1 VPGQIICAI
10 CLFCGYIFPRHAHR
24 DSQSAPSAEEQILAD
39 MDGTMKK
46 NRTHLVMFIVF
57 VLVAIAFVAAIA
69 VREYDKIKIVDGFI
83 KAMEVDVKTAV
94 LSDKGFD
101 PRYLAMR
108 RDRESLLISLSDD
121 TPIEMTARKVKE
133 LLDDYFTT
141 IQIPEEY
148 GLVEVLLIDDRVEEG
163 EPDRELVIRDYRL
176 AVSKEKP
183 IKPR

>member
-1 VPGQIICAI
+1 M
-10 CLFCGYIFPRHAHR
+10 H
-24 DSQSAPSAEEQILAD
+24 
-39 MDGTMKK
+39 GTMKK
-46 NRTHLVMFIVF
+46 NRKHLVMFILV

-69 VREYDKIKIVDGFI
+69 VRENNKIKIVDSFI
-83 KAMEVDVKTAV
+83 KNMEIDVQRIV

-108 RDRESLLISLSDD
+108 RDRESLLISLSGD
-121 TPIEMTARKVKE
+121 TPVEMTASKIKE

-148 GLVEVLLIDDRVEEG
+148 GLVEVLLIDHRVEEG

-176 AVSKEKP
+176 AVSQEKP

>member
-1 VPGQIICAI
+1 M
-10 CLFCGYIFPRHAHR
+10 H
-24 DSQSAPSAEEQILAD
+24 
-39 MDGTMKK
+39 GTMKK
-46 NRTHLVMFIVF
+46 NRKHLVMFILV

-69 VREYDKIKIVDGFI
+69 VREYNKIKIVDSFI
-83 KAMEVDVKTAV
+83 KEMEIDVQTAV

-101 PRYLAMR
+101 PSSLAMR
-108 RDRESLLISLSDD
+108 RDRESLLISVSDQM
-121 TPIEMTARKVKE
+121 PVKMTARKIKE

-148 GLVEVLLIDDRVEEG
+148 GLAEVLLIDYRVEKEA
-163 EPDRELVIRDYRL
+163 PDRELVIRDYRL

>member
-1 VPGQIICAI
+1 
-10 CLFCGYIFPRHAHR
+10 
-24 DSQSAPSAEEQILAD
+24 
-39 MDGTMKK
+39 MDGAMKK

-69 VREYDKIKIVDGFI
+69 VREFDKIKIVDSFI
-83 KAMEVDVKTAV
+83 KVMEVDVQTAV
-94 LSDKGFD
+94 LRDKGFD
-101 PRYLAMR
+101 PRYLTMR
-108 RDRESLLISLSDD
+108 RDRESLLISTSGDAP
-121 TPIEMTARKVKE
+121 TEMTVPKIKE

-148 GLVEVLLIDDRVEEG
+148 GLVEVLLIDYRVEKE

-176 AVSKEKP
+176 AVSKEKR

>member
-1 VPGQIICAI
+1 MHGA
-10 CLFCGYIFPRHAHR
+10 
-24 DSQSAPSAEEQILAD
+24 
-39 MDGTMKK
+39 MKK

-69 VREYDKIKIVDGFI
+69 VREYNKIKIVDSFI
-83 KAMEVDVKTAV
+83 KAMEIDVQTAV

-108 RDRESLLISLSDD
+108 RDRESLLISVSDQM
-121 TPIEMTARKVKE
+121 PVKMTASKIKE

-148 GLVEVLLIDDRVEEG
+148 GLVEVFLIDESLEEG
-163 EPDRELVIRDYRL
+163 EAGREFVIRDYR
-176 AVSKEKP
+176 SEDK
-183 IKPR
+183 R

>member
-1 VPGQIICAI
+1 
-10 CLFCGYIFPRHAHR
+10 
-24 DSQSAPSAEEQILAD
+24 
-39 MDGTMKK
+39 
-46 NRTHLVMFIVF
+46 
-57 VLVAIAFVAAIA
+57 
-69 VREYDKIKIVDGFI
+69 
-83 KAMEVDVKTAV
+83 MEVDVKTAV

-108 RDRESLLISLSDD
+108 RDRESLLIYLSGD
-121 TPIEMTARKVKE
+121 TPVEVTARKIKN
-133 LLDDYFTT
+133 LLDDYYTA

>member
-1 VPGQIICAI
+1 
-10 CLFCGYIFPRHAHR
+10 
-24 DSQSAPSAEEQILAD
+24 

-57 VLVAIAFVAAIA
+57 VLVALAFVAAIA

-101 PRYLAMR
+101 PRYLAIR
-108 RDRESLLISLSDD
+108 RDRESLLISVSDQM
-121 TPIEMTARKVKE
+121 PVKMTARKIKE

-148 GLVEVLLIDDRVEEG
+148 GLVEVLLIDHRVEEG